1 MTLLCSIALL
11 GLAVRFSASHTQH
24 LHPPVE
30 IDPLPPIPHV
40 KMPHMQP
47 ADMTAF
53 ISQAESAMSDRFE
66 KLEPAIYNKG
76 KQCFVLQ
83 GQDNGMKTHRNG
95 YYSKHLTLS
104 IMPPMSKNVSNFREK
119 FSSGNTCI
127 MSYRRPRSAS
137 RRLLVHLAIPAE
149 RMYCWACDIDT

>member
-1 MTLLCSIALL
+1 MAYLHTRQLCHQRIPFLPSPTTLLCSIVVL

-30 IDPLPPIPHV
+30 IDPLPPMPQV

-76 KQCFVLQ
+76 KQSLVLLR
-83 GQDNGMKTHRNG
+83 QDNRKETQRNRC
-95 YYSKHLTLS
+95 YSKHLTLS
-104 IMPPMSKNVSNFREK
+104 IMPPVSKDVSNFREN
-119 FSSGNTCI
+119 SHQE
-127 MSYRRPRSAS
+127 
-137 RRLLVHLAIPAE
+137 VLA
-149 RMYCWACDIDT
+149 

>member
-1 MTLLCSIALL
+1 MTLLCSIAVL

-30 IDPLPPIPHV
+30 IDPLPPIPQV

-83 GQDNGMKTHRNG
+83 EQDNRMKTQRNG

-104 IMPPMSKNVSNFREK
+104 IMPPMSKDMLNCREK
-119 FSSGNTCI
+119 FLSGSTCI
-127 MSYRRPRSAS
+127 MSPNRH
-137 RRLLVHLAIPAE
+137 LLVQ
-149 RMYCWACDIDT
+149 

>member
-1 MTLLCSIALL
+1 MMLLCSIAVL

-30 IDPLPPIPHV
+30 IDPLPPMPHV

-47 ADMTAF
+47 ADMTTF

-76 KQCFVLQ
+76 KQCCFLQ
-83 GQDNGMKTHRNG
+83 GQNDITKTQRNG
-95 YYSKHLTLS
+95 YYSKYVILS
-104 IMPPMSKNVSNFREK
+104 IMPTMSKDVSNYKEK

-137 RRLLVHLAIPAE
+137 QRLLVQLAIPAE
-149 RMYCWACDIDT
+149 RMHRWACDMDT

>member
-1 MTLLCSIALL
+1 VTLLYSIAVL

-30 IDPLPPIPHV
+30 IDPLPAMPHV

-53 ISQAESAMSDRFE
+53 ISQAENAMAERFE

-83 GQDNGMKTHRNG
+83 RQDNRIKTQRNG
-95 YYSKHLTLS
+95 YYSKHLIAS
-104 IMPPMSKNVSNFREK
+104 II
-119 FSSGNTCI
+119 T
-127 MSYRRPRSAS
+127 SAS
-137 RRLLVHLAIPAE
+137 KYVSQIVGKNFLQEILAK
-149 RMYCWACDIDT
+149 